1 MIKGYILIVI
11 VSILLLC
18 GCSEES
24 IKKDTIAQ
32 ENLDNTA
39 VDSATETNKKESYKL
54 PFKIKTI
61 ESKTI
66 DLNDSAFDPPL
77 KGVRYEVS
85 LFSNEKISPESYS
98 SYELEIVANSTLK
111 ESLGPIQSLISLTKT
126 LSDGYLYSIAF
137 ETIYRNY
144 SQEELENLK
153 NDRDFRVFLNYE
165 KVRYP
170 VEFQ

>member
-11 VSILLLC
+11 MSILLLY

-24 IKKDTIAQ
+24 IKDDTFTRDSL
-32 ENLDNTA
+32 EN
-39 VDSATETNKKESYKL
+39 KESYKL

-61 ESKTI
+61 ESKII
-66 DLNDSAFDPPL
+66 DLNDPAFDPPL
-77 KGVRYEVS
+77 KGVRYEVV
-85 LFSNEKISPESYS
+85 LFSNEEITPESYS

-111 ESLGPIQSLISLTKT
+111 ESLGPIQSLINLTKT

-137 ETIYRNY
+137 ETVYRNY

-165 KVRYP
+165 EVRYP

>member
-11 VSILLLC
+11 MSILLLC

-24 IKKDTIAQ
+24 IKENTIAR

-39 VDSATETNKKESYKL
+39 VDSAIKTNKKESYKL

-61 ESKTI
+61 ESKII
-66 DLNDSAFDPPL
+66 DLNDPAIDPPL

-85 LFSNEKISPESYS
+85 LFSNEKISPENYS
-98 SYELEIVANSTLK
+98 SYELEIAANSTLK
-111 ESLGPIQSLISLTKT
+111 ESLGPIQSLINLTKT

-165 KVRYP
+165 EVRYP